1 MIDNLRISYSYIANN
16 RSKSLLQVNT
26 IAFNVSEIGYN

>member
-16 RSKSLLQVNT
+16 RSKGLLQVNT
-26 IAFNVSEIGYN
+26 IAFNISEIGYN